1 MFYERLHNNNRVKN
15 YKCIMQ
21 KYKKEITYT
30 NISTITCVCFCIFN
44 YKCLYVC
51 ELFRNFAYRK
61 NKCMTQD
68 LLHIILDRVKS
79 QTVRICNQ

>member
-1 MFYERLHNNNRVKN
+1 
-15 YKCIMQ
+15 MQ
-21 KYKKEITYT
+21 KYKKEITYA
-30 NISTITCVCFCIFN
+30 NISIITCVGFSIFN

-51 ELFRNFAYRK
+51 ILFCNFAYRK
-61 NKCMTQD
+61 YECMTQD